1 MMDMMDLKGLH
12 YELLM
17 NSFSNRTILLL
28 SEETSFASH
37 SLFTSWHFKLLKS
50 CNTIFCE
57 QERGENKEILVPAFV
72 NAFLFWAEKER
83 GFVTRS

>member
-17 NSFSNRTILLL
+17 NSFSNRTVLLL

-37 SLFTSWHFKLLKS
+37 SFSHHGISNSLSPV
-50 CNTIFCE
+50 
-57 QERGENKEILVPAFV
+57 ILYFV
-72 NAFLFWAEKER
+72 NKREKKIER
-83 GFVTRS
+83 F